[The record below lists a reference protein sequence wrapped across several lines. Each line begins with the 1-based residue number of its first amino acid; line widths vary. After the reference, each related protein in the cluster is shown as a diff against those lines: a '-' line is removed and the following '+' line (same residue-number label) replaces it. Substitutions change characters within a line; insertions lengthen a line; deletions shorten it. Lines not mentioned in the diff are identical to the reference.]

1 MTIEDTLKNIISE
14 FISDTEHLKVTAE
27 ETDNTV
33 SLLITQSDKSDVSKI
48 IGKKG
53 RTISSLRVIMRAI
66 YNAKNSES
74 KTPKKLRI
82 TVKESKE

>member
-1 MTIEDTLKNIISE
+1 MTIEATLKNIISE
-14 FISDTEHLKVTAE
+14 FITDKENLTVNVE
-27 ETDNTV
+27 ETETTV
-33 SLLITQSDKSDVSKI
+33 SLLITPSDKTDISKI